1 MVAMVQYKRCSDV
14 HKSRF
19 MRPALLKPSSTK
31 ALFFLLF
38 LQVMAPGVAVFVV
51 VLALGGN
58 DFKDKLTVV
67 VLCGTCIQLKAQST
81 EDLFFLLLL
90 QIMAPGVDI
99 IGLNLG
105 GTYFKATGTSF
116 AAAHVAG
123 AAALIL
129 QK

>member
-1 MVAMVQYKRCSDV
+1 MVTIVQYKRCSDV
-14 HKSRF
+14 HKSKF
-19 MRPALLKPSSTK
+19 MQHMWQALLKPSSTK
-31 ALFFLLF
+31 
-38 LQVMAPGVAVFVV
+38 
-51 VLALGGN
+51 
-58 DFKDKLTVV
+58 
-67 VLCGTCIQLKAQST
+67 
-81 EDLFFLLLL
+81 DLFFLLLL

-105 GTYFKATGTSF
+105 GQYFKATGTSF